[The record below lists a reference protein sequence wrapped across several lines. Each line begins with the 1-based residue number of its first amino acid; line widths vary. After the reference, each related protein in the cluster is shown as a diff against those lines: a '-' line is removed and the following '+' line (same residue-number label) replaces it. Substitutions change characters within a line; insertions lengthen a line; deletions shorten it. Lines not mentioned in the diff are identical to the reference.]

1 MQILHAGRY
10 AYHYFPV
17 SASAVKSPIGW
28 GRVPKALSHT
38 EVIETIVRIYSAL
51 QTIPHIYYTHIR
63 ILAVCSLDVYNTP
76 FIHHT
81 HAIIHN
87 ILCHYILSY
96 MCTWI

>member
-38 EVIETIVRIYSAL
+38 EVIETIVSI
-51 QTIPHIYYTHIR
+51 IYYT
-63 ILAVCSLDVYNTP
+63 S
-76 FIHHT
+76 
-81 HAIIHN
+81 
-87 ILCHYILSY
+87 YILYSY
-96 MCTWI
+96 TYSCGVFIRRIQYTIYTSYTRYHT